1 MSSCEKKDKA
11 VAAFK
16 HILHD
21 RLETHGRVAKTG
33 TRPQTTTAM
42 NEADPPPV
50 EQAQMAAVSVPPAE
64 GEIADKSVIPA
75 VHRSRLFGL
84 RTDVPRWQSL
94 FAASICL
101 CSFFLAWWY
110 VTQGDHEERILGYSQ
125 LPSPKEAVEYFP
137 KLWDSKSPQSHLLNN
152 TVKSLSRVAIGFSLA
167 LLVGVPL
174 GVAAG
179 CFSIVRAFLSPL
191 ILFGRN
197 IPVAALTA
205 LVFALFKSG
214 ETEKF
219 MFIFIACVAFII
231 SDAADA
237 IRDVAERYIETAL
250 TLGASRLQIVLKVL
264 VPLALPTIFNSAR
277 VLFGLAFGYIMLV
290 EVVNDSDG
298 AGGLGNLLNVGRK
311 RGITEIMAII
321 ILTIPLVA
329 WMIDQCLSLLQ
340 CLLFRWKYGREAE
353 RNALWQLTRG
363 TLRLF
368 WR

>member
-1 MSSCEKKDKA
+1 
-11 VAAFK
+11 
-16 HILHD
+16 
-21 RLETHGRVAKTG
+21 
-33 TRPQTTTAM
+33 M
-42 NEADPPPV
+42 NETDLPSNTPPASVPASGAS
-50 EQAQMAAVSVPPAE
+50 EAAAVSNTSAE
-64 GEIADKSVIPA
+64 AVV
-75 VHRSRLFGL
+75 VHRAPLLGL
-84 RTDVPRWQSL
+84 RTDIPRWQSL
-94 FAASICL
+94 LAALVCLGICF
-101 CSFFLAWWY
+101 CAWWY
-110 VTQGDHEERILGYSQ
+110 VTHGEHEERILGYSQ
-125 LPSPKEAVEYFP
+125 LPSPKEALDYFP
-137 KLWDSKSPQSHLLNN
+137 TLWDSKAPQSHLFNN
-152 TVKSLSRVAIGFSLA
+152 TVRSLTRVAIGFSLA
-167 LLVGVPL
+167 LLVGIPL

-179 CFSIVRAFLSPL
+179 CFSLVRAFLSPL

-219 MFIFIACVAFII
+219 MFIFIACVAFIV

-237 IRDVAERYIETAL
+237 IRDVAERYVETAL

-290 EVVNDSDG
+290 EVVNDADG

-311 RGITEIMAII
+311 RGITEVMAII
-321 ILTIPLVA
+321 ILTIPIVA
-329 WMIDQCLSLLQ
+329 WLIDQCLSLLQ
-340 CLLFRWKYGREAE
+340 CLIFRWKYGREAE

>member
-1 MSSCEKKDKA
+1 
-11 VAAFK
+11 
-16 HILHD
+16 
-21 RLETHGRVAKTG
+21 
-33 TRPQTTTAM
+33 M
-42 NEADPPPV
+42 NETDPPSNTPP
-50 EQAQMAAVSVPPAE
+50 ASVPASGVPEAATVSNTPAE
-64 GEIADKSVIPA
+64 SVVVDRAP
-75 VHRSRLFGL
+75 LLGL
-84 RTDVPRWQSL
+84 RTDIPRWQSL
-94 FAASICL
+94 LAALVCLGICF
-101 CSFFLAWWY
+101 CAWWY
-110 VTQGDHEERILGYSQ
+110 VTHGEHEERILGYSQ
-125 LPSPKEAVEYFP
+125 LPSPKEALDYFP
-137 KLWDSKSPQSHLLNN
+137 KLWDSAAPERHLFNN
-152 TVKSLSRVAIGFSLA
+152 TVRSLTRVAIGFSLA

-179 CFSIVRAFLSPL
+179 CFSVVRAFLSPL

-219 MFIFIACVAFII
+219 MFIFIACVAFIV

-237 IRDVAERYIETAL
+237 IRDVAERYVETAL

-311 RGITEIMAII
+311 RGITEVMAII
-321 ILTIPLVA
+321 ILTIPIVA
-329 WMIDQCLSLLQ
+329 WLIDQCLSLLQ
-340 CLLFRWKYGREAE
+340 CLIFRWKYGREAE

-363 TLRLF
+363 TLRMF

>member
-1 MSSCEKKDKA
+1 
-11 VAAFK
+11 
-16 HILHD
+16 
-21 RLETHGRVAKTG
+21 
-33 TRPQTTTAM
+33 M
-42 NEADPPPV
+42 NETDPPPIT
-50 EQAQMAAVSVPPAE
+50 PPA
-64 GEIADKSVIPA
+64 SVSATGVSEAVAVPKTPVPA
-75 VHRSRLFGL
+75 VVVHRTPLLGL
-84 RTDVPRWQSL
+84 RTGISRWQSL
-94 FAASICL
+94 LAAVVCLGICF
-101 CSFFLAWWY
+101 CAWWY
-110 VTQGDHEERILGYSQ
+110 VTHGEHEERILGYSQ
-125 LPSPKEAVEYFP
+125 LPSPKEAIDYFP
-137 KLWDSKSPQSHLLNN
+137 KLWDSKSPNSHLFNN
-152 TVKSLSRVAIGFSLA
+152 TIKSLTRVAIGFSLA
-167 LLVGVPL
+167 LLVGIPL

-179 CFSIVRAFLSPL
+179 CFSLVRAFLSPL

-219 MFIFIACVAFII
+219 MFIFIACVAFIV

-237 IRDVAERYIETAL
+237 IRDVAERYVETAL

-321 ILTIPLVA
+321 ILTIPIVA
-329 WMIDQCLSLLQ
+329 WLIDQCLSLLQ
-340 CLLFRWKYGREAE
+340 CLIFRWKYGREAE

>member
-1 MSSCEKKDKA
+1 MNETDPPSNTPPAS
-11 VAAFK
+11 VAASG
-16 HILHD
+16 D
-21 RLETHGRVAKTG
+21 SGAT
-33 TRPQTTTAM
+33 
-42 NEADPPPV
+42 
-50 EQAQMAAVSVPPAE
+50 VSNTPAE
-64 GEIADKSVIPA
+64 AVV
-75 VHRSRLFGL
+75 VHRAPLLGL
-84 RTDVPRWQSL
+84 RTDIPRWQSL
-94 FAASICL
+94 LAALVCLGICF
-101 CSFFLAWWY
+101 CAWWY
-110 VTQGDHEERILGYSQ
+110 VTHGEHEERILGYSQ
-125 LPSPKEAVEYFP
+125 LPSPKEALDYFP
-137 KLWDSKSPQSHLLNN
+137 KLWDSAAPERHLFNN
-152 TVKSLSRVAIGFSLA
+152 TVRSLTRVAIGFSLA

-179 CFSIVRAFLSPL
+179 CFSVVRAFLSPL

-219 MFIFIACVAFII
+219 MFIFIACVAFIV

-237 IRDVAERYIETAL
+237 IRDVAERYVETAL

-311 RGITEIMAII
+311 RGITEVMAII
-321 ILTIPLVA
+321 ILTIPIVA
-329 WMIDQCLSLLQ
+329 WLIDQCLSLLQ
-340 CLLFRWKYGREAE
+340 CLIFRWKYGREAE

-363 TLRLF
+363 TLRMF

>member
-1 MSSCEKKDKA
+1 
-11 VAAFK
+11 
-16 HILHD
+16 
-21 RLETHGRVAKTG
+21 
-33 TRPQTTTAM
+33 M
-42 NEADPPPV
+42 NETDPPSSTPPAFVPV
-50 EQAQMAAVSVPPAE
+50 SGVSEAAAVSNTPVEP
-64 GEIADKSVIPA
+64 VV
-75 VHRSRLFGL
+75 VHRVPLLGL
-84 RTDVPRWQSL
+84 RTDIPRWQSL
-94 FAASICL
+94 LAALICL
-101 CSFFLAWWY
+101 GFCFIAWWY
-110 VTQGDHEERILGYSQ
+110 VTHGEHEERILGYSQ
-125 LPSPKEAVEYFP
+125 LPSPNEALDYFP
-137 KLWDSKSPQSHLLNN
+137 KLWDSKSPQSHLFNN
-152 TVKSLSRVAIGFSLA
+152 TVRSLTRVAVGFALA
-167 LLVGVPL
+167 LLVGIPL

-179 CFSIVRAFLSPL
+179 CFSVVRAFLSPL

-219 MFIFIACVAFII
+219 MFIFIACVAFIV

-237 IRDVAERYIETAL
+237 IRDVAQRYVETAL
-250 TLGASRLQIVLKVL
+250 TLGASRMQIVLKVL

-321 ILTIPLVA
+321 ILTIPIVA
-329 WMIDQCLSLLQ
+329 WLIDQCLSLMQ
-340 CLLFRWKYGREAE
+340 CLIFRWKYGREAE

>member
-1 MSSCEKKDKA
+1 
-11 VAAFK
+11 
-16 HILHD
+16 
-21 RLETHGRVAKTG
+21 
-33 TRPQTTTAM
+33 M
-42 NEADPPPV
+42 NETDPPPIT
-50 EQAQMAAVSVPPAE
+50 PPA
-64 GEIADKSVIPA
+64 SVSATGVSEAVAVPTTPVPA
-75 VHRSRLFGL
+75 VVVHRTPLLGL
-84 RTDVPRWQSL
+84 RTGISRWQSL
-94 FAASICL
+94 LAAVVCLGICF
-101 CSFFLAWWY
+101 CAWWY
-110 VTQGDHEERILGYSQ
+110 VTHGEHEERILGYSQ
-125 LPSPKEAVEYFP
+125 LPSPKEAIDYFP
-137 KLWDSKSPQSHLLNN
+137 KLWDSKSPNSHLFNN
-152 TVKSLSRVAIGFSLA
+152 TIRSLTRVAIGFSLA
-167 LLVGVPL
+167 LLVGIPL

-179 CFSIVRAFLSPL
+179 CFSLVRAFLSPL

-219 MFIFIACVAFII
+219 MFIFIACVAFIV

-237 IRDVAERYIETAL
+237 IRDVAERYVETAL

-290 EVVNDSDG
+290 DVVNDSDG

-321 ILTIPLVA
+321 ILTIPIVA
-329 WMIDQCLSLLQ
+329 WLIDQCLSLLQ
-340 CLLFRWKYGREAE
+340 CLIFRWKYGREAE

>member
-1 MSSCEKKDKA
+1 
-11 VAAFK
+11 
-16 HILHD
+16 
-21 RLETHGRVAKTG
+21 
-33 TRPQTTTAM
+33 M
-42 NEADPPPV
+42 NETDSPSSKPSSADPAFRVSEAVVVPNIAVEPV
-50 EQAQMAAVSVPPAE
+50 
-64 GEIADKSVIPA
+64 
-75 VHRSRLFGL
+75 VHRAPLLGL
-84 RTDVPRWQSL
+84 RTDISRWQSL
-94 FAASICL
+94 LAAVVCL
-101 CSFFLAWWY
+101 AFCFWAWWY
-110 VTQGDHEERILGYSQ
+110 VTRGEYEERILGYSQ
-125 LPSPKEAVEYFP
+125 LPSPQEAFDYFP
-137 KLWDSKSPQSHLLNN
+137 KLWDSKAPQSHLFNN
-152 TVKSLSRVAIGFSLA
+152 TVKSLSRVAIGFLLA
-167 LLVGVPL
+167 LLVGIPL

-179 CFSIVRAFLSPL
+179 CFSLVRAFLSPL

-219 MFIFIACVAFII
+219 MFIFIACVAFIV

-237 IRDVAERYIETAL
+237 IRDVAERYVETAL

-290 EVVNDSDG
+290 EVVNDADG

-311 RGITEIMAII
+311 RGITEVMAVI
-321 ILTIPLVA
+321 ILTIPIVA
-329 WMIDQCLSLLQ
+329 WLIDQCLSLVQ
-340 CLLFRWKYGREAE
+340 CLIFRWKYGREAE

>member
-1 MSSCEKKDKA
+1 
-11 VAAFK
+11 
-16 HILHD
+16 
-21 RLETHGRVAKTG
+21 
-33 TRPQTTTAM
+33 M
-42 NEADPPPV
+42 NETDPPPIERPASV
-50 EQAQMAAVSVPPAE
+50 PASGVSEAAAVPNIPVGSV
-64 GEIADKSVIPA
+64 
-75 VHRSRLFGL
+75 VHRAPLFGL
-84 RTDVPRWQSL
+84 RTDIPRWQSL
-94 FAASICL
+94 FAAVVCMGICF
-101 CSFFLAWWY
+101 CAWWY
-110 VTQGDHEERILGYSQ
+110 VTHGEHEERMLGYSQ
-125 LPSPKEAVEYFP
+125 LPSPKEALDYFP
-137 KLWDSKSPQSHLLNN
+137 KLWDSKSPQSHLFNN
-152 TVKSLSRVAIGFSLA
+152 TVRSLTRVAIGFSLA
-167 LLVGVPL
+167 LLVGIPL

-179 CFSIVRAFLSPL
+179 CFSVVRAFLSPL

-219 MFIFIACVAFII
+219 MFIFIACVAFIV

-237 IRDVAERYIETAL
+237 IRDVAERYVETAL

-290 EVVNDSDG
+290 EVVNDAGG

-311 RGITEIMAII
+311 RGITEVMAII
-321 ILTIPLVA
+321 ILTIPIVA
-329 WMIDQCLSLLQ
+329 WLIDQCLSLLQ
-340 CLLFRWKYGREAE
+340 CLIFRWKYGRDAE

>member
-1 MSSCEKKDKA
+1 
-11 VAAFK
+11 
-16 HILHD
+16 
-21 RLETHGRVAKTG
+21 
-33 TRPQTTTAM
+33 M
-42 NEADPPPV
+42 NETDPPSNTPP
-50 EQAQMAAVSVPPAE
+50 ASVPASGVPEAATVSNTPAE
-64 GEIADKSVIPA
+64 SVVVDRAP
-75 VHRSRLFGL
+75 LLGL
-84 RTDVPRWQSL
+84 RTDIPRWQSL
-94 FAASICL
+94 LAALVCLGICF
-101 CSFFLAWWY
+101 CAWWY
-110 VTQGDHEERILGYSQ
+110 VTHGEHEERILGYSQ
-125 LPSPKEAVEYFP
+125 LPSPKEALDYFP
-137 KLWDSKSPQSHLLNN
+137 KLWDSAAPERHLFNN
-152 TVKSLSRVAIGFSLA
+152 TVRSLTRVAIGFSLA

-179 CFSIVRAFLSPL
+179 CFSVVRAFLSPL

-219 MFIFIACVAFII
+219 MFIFIACVAFIV

-237 IRDVAERYIETAL
+237 IRDVAERYVETAL

-264 VPLALPTIFNSAR
+264 FPLALPTIFNSAR

-311 RGITEIMAII
+311 RGITEVMAII
-321 ILTIPLVA
+321 ILTIPIVA
-329 WMIDQCLSLLQ
+329 WLIDQCLSLLQ
-340 CLLFRWKYGREAE
+340 CLIFRWKYGREAE

-363 TLRLF
+363 TLRMF

>member
-1 MSSCEKKDKA
+1 
-11 VAAFK
+11 
-16 HILHD
+16 
-21 RLETHGRVAKTG
+21 
-33 TRPQTTTAM
+33 M
-42 NEADPPPV
+42 NETDPPPIEPLASV
-50 EQAQMAAVSVPPAE
+50 PASGVSEAAAVLN
-64 GEIADKSVIPA
+64 IPVEPV
-75 VHRSRLFGL
+75 VHRTPLLGL
-84 RTDVPRWQSL
+84 RTDIPRWQSM
-94 FAASICL
+94 FAAIVCLGICF
-101 CSFFLAWWY
+101 CAWWY
-110 VTQGDHEERILGYSQ
+110 VTRGEHEERMLGYSQ
-125 LPSPKEAVEYFP
+125 LPSPKEALDYFP
-137 KLWDSKSPQSHLLNN
+137 KLWDSKSPQSHLFNN
-152 TVKSLSRVAIGFSLA
+152 TVRSLTRVAIGFSLA
-167 LLVGVPL
+167 LLVGIPL

-179 CFSIVRAFLSPL
+179 CFSVVRAFLSPL

-219 MFIFIACVAFII
+219 MFIFIACVAFIV

-237 IRDVAERYIETAL
+237 IRDVAQRYVETAL

-321 ILTIPLVA
+321 ILTIPIVA
-329 WMIDQCLSLLQ
+329 WLIDQCLSLLQ
-340 CLLFRWKYGREAE
+340 CLIFRWKYGRDAE
-353 RNALWQLTRG
+353 RYALWQLTRG

>member
-1 MSSCEKKDKA
+1 
-11 VAAFK
+11 
-16 HILHD
+16 
-21 RLETHGRVAKTG
+21 
-33 TRPQTTTAM
+33 M
-42 NEADPPPV
+42 NETDPP
-50 EQAQMAAVSVPPAE
+50 SNTPPASFTASGASEAATVSNTSAE
-64 GEIADKSVIPA
+64 GVV
-75 VHRSRLFGL
+75 VHRAPLLGL
-84 RTDVPRWQSL
+84 RTDISRWQSL
-94 FAASICL
+94 LASLVCLGICF
-101 CSFFLAWWY
+101 CAWWY
-110 VTQGDHEERILGYSQ
+110 VTHGEHEERILGYSQ
-125 LPSPKEAVEYFP
+125 LPSPKEAIAYFP
-137 KLWDSKSPQSHLLNN
+137 KLWDSKSPQSHLFNN
-152 TVKSLSRVAIGFSLA
+152 TIRSLTRVAIGFSLA
-167 LLVGVPL
+167 LLVGIPL

-179 CFSIVRAFLSPL
+179 CFSLVRAFLSPL

-219 MFIFIACVAFII
+219 MFIFIACVAFIV

-237 IRDVAERYIETAL
+237 IRDVAQRYVETAL

-321 ILTIPLVA
+321 ILTIPIVA
-329 WMIDQCLSLLQ
+329 WLIDQCLSLLQ
-340 CLLFRWKYGREAE
+340 CLIFRWKYGREAE

>member
-1 MSSCEKKDKA
+1 
-11 VAAFK
+11 
-16 HILHD
+16 
-21 RLETHGRVAKTG
+21 
-33 TRPQTTTAM
+33 M
-42 NEADPPPV
+42 NETDPPPI
-50 EQAQMAAVSVPPAE
+50 EQPASVPASAVSEAAAAVPGFSAQPV
-64 GEIADKSVIPA
+64 
-75 VHRSRLFGL
+75 VHRAPLLGL
-84 RTDVPRWQSL
+84 RTEIPRWLSFL
-94 FAASICL
+94 AAVVCL
-101 CSFFLAWWY
+101 GFCFCAWWY
-110 VTQGDHEERILGYSQ
+110 VTHGEHEARILGYSQ
-125 LPSPKEAVEYFP
+125 LPSPKEALDYFP
-137 KLWDSKSPQSHLLNN
+137 NLWDSKSPQSHLFNN
-152 TVKSLSRVAIGFSLA
+152 TVKSLTRVAIGFSLA
-167 LLVGVPL
+167 LLVGIPL

-179 CFSIVRAFLSPL
+179 CFSLVRAFLSPL

-219 MFIFIACVAFII
+219 MFIFIACVAFIV

-237 IRDVAERYIETAL
+237 IRDVAQRYVETAL

-290 EVVNDSDG
+290 EVVNDAGG

-321 ILTIPLVA
+321 ILTIPIVA
-329 WMIDQCLSLLQ
+329 WLIDQCLSLLQ
-340 CLLFRWKYGREAE
+340 CLIFRWKYGRDAE

>member
-1 MSSCEKKDKA
+1 MS
-11 VAAFK
+11 
-16 HILHD
+16 
-21 RLETHGRVAKTG
+21 ET
-33 TRPQTTTAM
+33 
-42 NEADPPPV
+42 DPPPI
-50 EQAQMAAVSVPPAE
+50 EQPASVPASGVSEAAALP
-64 GEIADKSVIPA
+64 GIPVEPV
-75 VHRSRLFGL
+75 VHRMPLLGL
-84 RTDVPRWQSL
+84 RTEIPRWQSL
-94 FAASICL
+94 LAAVVCLGICF
-101 CSFFLAWWY
+101 CAWWY
-110 VTQGDHEERILGYSQ
+110 VTHGEHEERILGYSQ
-125 LPSPKEAVEYFP
+125 LPSPKEALDYFP
-137 KLWDSKSPQSHLLNN
+137 TLWDSKAPQSHLFNN
-152 TVKSLSRVAIGFSLA
+152 TVRSLTRVAIGFSLA
-167 LLVGVPL
+167 LLVGIPL

-179 CFSIVRAFLSPL
+179 CFSLVRAFLSPL

-219 MFIFIACVAFII
+219 MFIFIACVAFIV

-237 IRDVAERYIETAL
+237 IRDVAERYVETAL

-264 VPLALPTIFNSAR
+264 VPLALPTIFNSTR

-290 EVVNDSDG
+290 EVVNDADG

-311 RGITEIMAII
+311 RGITQIMAII
-321 ILTIPLVA
+321 ILTIPIVA
-329 WMIDQCLSLLQ
+329 WLIDQCLSLLQ
-340 CLLFRWKYGREAE
+340 CLIFRWKYGREAE

>member
-1 MSSCEKKDKA
+1 MTEPSPKPA
-11 VAAFK
+11 V
-16 HILHD
+16 IPPV
-21 RLETHGRVAKTG
+21 ET
-33 TRPQTTTAM
+33 
-42 NEADPPPV
+42 PPPV
-50 EQAQMAAVSVPPAE
+50 PVADTSGTPETSLSPAA
-64 GEIADKSVIPA
+64 
-75 VHRSRLFGL
+75 HHSRLFGL
-84 RTDVPRWQSL
+84 RTDIPRWQSL
-94 FAASICL
+94 IAASICL
-101 CSFFLAWWY
+101 CLFFLAWWL
-110 VTQGDHEERILGYSQ
+110 VTRGDYEERILGYSQ
-125 LPSPKEAVEYFP
+125 LPSPKEALEYFP
-137 KLWDSKSPQSHLLNN
+137 KLWDSTAPQSHLFNN
-152 TVKSLSRVAIGFSLA
+152 TVRSLSRVAIGFSLA
-167 LLVGVPL
+167 LLIGVPL

-179 CFSIVRAFLSPL
+179 CSSIVRAFLSPL

-237 IRDVAERYIETAL
+237 IRDVAERYVETAL
-250 TLGASRLQIVLKVL
+250 TLGASRLQIILKVL

-329 WMIDQCLSLLQ
+329 WMIDQCLSLIQ
-340 CLLFRWKYGREAE
+340 CLLFRWKYGRDAE
-353 RNALWQLTRG
+353 RNPLYQLTRG

>member
-1 MSSCEKKDKA
+1 M
-11 VAAFK
+11 
-16 HILHD
+16 
-21 RLETHGRVAKTG
+21 T
-33 TRPQTTTAM
+33 
-42 NEADPPPV
+42 DPESQPV
-50 EQAQMAAVSVPPAE
+50 ETPPSSSAPACSAP
-64 GEIADKSVIPA
+64 EISGAPETSSAPA
-75 VHRSRLFGL
+75 VHHSRVFGL
-84 RTDVPRWQSL
+84 RTDIPRWQSL

-101 CSFFLAWWY
+101 GLSFLAWWY
-110 VTQGDHEERILGYSQ
+110 VTRGEHEERILGYSQ
-125 LPSPKEAVEYFP
+125 LPSPKESLEYFP

-152 TVKSLSRVAIGFSLA
+152 TIKSLSRVAIGFSLA
-167 LLVGVPL
+167 LLVGVPM

-237 IRDVAERYIETAL
+237 IRDVAERYVETAL

-264 VPLALPTIFNSAR
+264 LPLALPTIFNSAR

-290 EVVNDSDG
+290 EIVNDADG
-298 AGGLGNLLNVGRK
+298 VGGLGNLLNVNR
-311 RGITEIMAII
+311 RQSHPEVMVII
-321 ILTIPLVA
+321 LLTIPIVA
-329 WMIDQCLSLLQ
+329 WLIDQCLSLLQ

>member
-1 MSSCEKKDKA
+1 M
-11 VAAFK
+11 
-16 HILHD
+16 H
-21 RLETHGRVAKTG
+21 ET
-33 TRPQTTTAM
+33 
-42 NEADPPPV
+42 DPPPI
-50 EQAQMAAVSVPPAE
+50 EPPASVPASGVSEAVAVP
-64 GEIADKSVIPA
+64 GTPVGLD
-75 VHRSRLFGL
+75 VHRIPLLGL
-84 RTDVPRWQSL
+84 RTEIPRWQSL
-94 FAASICL
+94 LAAVVCLGICF
-101 CSFFLAWWY
+101 CAWWY
-110 VTQGDHEERILGYSQ
+110 VTRGEHEERILGYSQ
-125 LPSPKEAVEYFP
+125 LPSPKEALDYVP
-137 KLWDSKSPQSHLLNN
+137 KLWDSKAPNSHLFNN
-152 TVKSLSRVAIGFSLA
+152 TVKSLTRVAIGFSLA

-179 CFSIVRAFLSPL
+179 CFSLVRAFLSPL

-219 MFIFIACVAFII
+219 MFIFIACVAFIVA
-231 SDAADA
+231 DAADA
-237 IRDVAERYIETAL
+237 IRDVAQRYVETAL

-290 EVVNDSDG
+290 EVVNDADG

-321 ILTIPLVA
+321 ILTIPIVA
-329 WMIDQCLSLLQ
+329 WLIDQCLSLLQ
-340 CLLFRWKYGREAE
+340 CLIFRWKYGREAE
-353 RNALWQLTRG
+353 RNVLWQLSRG

>member
-1 MSSCEKKDKA
+1 
-11 VAAFK
+11 
-16 HILHD
+16 
-21 RLETHGRVAKTG
+21 
-33 TRPQTTTAM
+33 M
-42 NEADPPPV
+42 NEPDPRSVEPPASV
-50 EQAQMAAVSVPPAE
+50 PSEAVSVPGLPVGPVVNHE
-64 GEIADKSVIPA
+64 PP
-75 VHRSRLFGL
+75 LLGL
-84 RTDVPRWQSL
+84 RTEIPRWQSL
-94 FAASICL
+94 LAALVCLGICY
-101 CSFFLAWWY
+101 SVWWY
-110 VTQGDHEERILGYSQ
+110 VTRGEHEERILGYSQ
-125 LPSPKEAVEYFP
+125 LPSPTEAINYFP
-137 KLWDSKSPQSHLLNN
+137 NLWDSKAPQSHLFNN
-152 TVKSLSRVAIGFSLA
+152 TVKSLTRVAIGFSLA

-179 CFSIVRAFLSPL
+179 CFSLVRAFLSPL

-219 MFIFIACVAFII
+219 MFIFIACVAFIV

-237 IRDVAERYIETAL
+237 IRDVAQRYVETAL

-290 EVVNDSDG
+290 EVVNDSAG

-321 ILTIPLVA
+321 ILTIPIVA
-329 WMIDQCLSLLQ
+329 WLIDQCLSLLQ
-340 CLLFRWKYGREAE
+340 CLIFRWRYGRDAE

>member
-1 MSSCEKKDKA
+1 MTEPEPQPAATPPTVPAAETSGAPATSS
-11 VAAFK
+11 AAA
-16 HILHD
+16 L
-21 RLETHGRVAKTG
+21 
-33 TRPQTTTAM
+33 
-42 NEADPPPV
+42 
-50 EQAQMAAVSVPPAE
+50 
-64 GEIADKSVIPA
+64 PA
-75 VHRSRLFGL
+75 VHHSRLFGL
-84 RTDVPRWQSL
+84 RNDIPRWQSL
-94 FAASICL
+94 IAATICL
-101 CSFFLAWWY
+101 CLFFLSWWY
-110 VTQGDHEERILGYSQ
+110 VTRGDHEERILGYSQ
-125 LPSPKEAVEYFP
+125 LPSPKEAMEYFP
-137 KLWDSKSPQSHLLNN
+137 KLWDSKSPQSHLFNN
-152 TVKSLSRVAIGFSLA
+152 TVRSLSRVAIGFSLA
-167 LLVGVPL
+167 LLIGVPL

-237 IRDVAERYIETAL
+237 IRDVAQRYVETAL

-329 WMIDQCLSLLQ
+329 WMIDQCLSLIQ

>member
-1 MSSCEKKDKA
+1 MTEPSPKPA
-11 VAAFK
+11 V
-16 HILHD
+16 ILPV
-21 RLETHGRVAKTG
+21 ETPPT
-33 TRPQTTTAM
+33 TPQTLSA
-42 NEADPPPV
+42 PPV
-50 EQAQMAAVSVPPAE
+50 
-64 GEIADKSVIPA
+64 
-75 VHRSRLFGL
+75 HHSRLFGL
-84 RTDVPRWQSL
+84 RTDIPRWQSL
-94 FAASICL
+94 IAASICL
-101 CSFFLAWWY
+101 CLFFLAWWY
-110 VTQGDHEERILGYSQ
+110 VTLGDHEERILGYSQ
-125 LPSPKEAVEYFP
+125 LPSPNEALEYFP
-137 KLWDSKSPQSHLLNN
+137 KLWDSKSPQSHLFNN
-152 TVKSLSRVAIGFSLA
+152 TVKSLSRVATGFALA
-167 LLVGVPL
+167 LLIGVPL

-329 WMIDQCLSLLQ
+329 WMIDQCLSLIQ